1 LKKDIRN
8 WALGICPIPPD
19 FFYLTANDF
28 LMTQVTDPLMV
39 KEWLHQKLDLK
50 TITDRLS
57 AMGFDTETIE
67 AYVAAHKKL
76 KRERKQTTG
85 FVVAASG
92 ALLGFISCVL
102 SLTNP
107 IPSLYDFILFGVTSV
122 AILLIVAG
130 MYLIFE

>member
-1 LKKDIRN
+1 MN
-8 WALGICPIPPD
+8 
-19 FFYLTANDF
+19 
-28 LMTQVTDPLMV
+28 QVTDQLMV
-39 KEWLHQKLDLK
+39 KEWLHQKLDQQA
-50 TITDRLS
+50 ITDKLA
-57 AMGFDTETIE
+57 AMGFDADTIA
-67 AYVAAHKKL
+67 AYMAAYGKL

-85 FVVAASG
+85 FVVTAAG

-107 IPSLYDFILFGVTSV
+107 IPALYDFILFGVTSV